1 MGFEPEMAGWRAD
14 VIKIYLY
21 PNSHAGYYPGAKY
34 LAMKVLFRKSNG
46 RLLGVQAV
54 GQEGVDKRIDAIAMA
69 IQMDG
74 TVFDLEEAE
83 LCYAPQFG
91 SAKSP
96 VNFAGMV
103 AADVLRGDM
112 PTK

>member
-1 MGFEPEMAGWRAD
+1 M
-14 VIKIYLY
+14 
-21 PNSHAGYYPGAKY
+21 
-34 LAMKVLFRKSNG
+34 
-46 RLLGVQAV
+46 
-54 GQEGVDKRIDAIAMA
+54 DKRIDAFAMA
-69 IQMDG
+69 IQMGG
-74 TVFDLEEAE
+74 TIYDLEEVE

-112 PTK
+112 PLVPLE